1 MSKTVK
7 ARIGDTIKDTADAYH
22 LPVPGEFH
30 PVEGSFVGT
39 CHGMEIP
46 RKVFKQEV
54 FTKDVFREM
63 GHCPF
68 CHIVLSDSVMESV
81 RAPESGEQMWL
92 DKICVNR
99 NKKWD
104 FCVELRGSSR
114 LACQV
119 QVTKEMDGSTVFVGL
134 NGVGLWAGSR
144 SRSVVYLCVCWH
156 HVLHFCMV

>member
-1 MSKTVK
+1 
-7 ARIGDTIKDTADAYH
+7 
-22 LPVPGEFH
+22 
-30 PVEGSFVGT
+30 
-39 CHGMEIP
+39 MEIP

-99 NKKWD
+99 NKKWG

-134 NGVGLWAGSR
+134 NGVGLWIGSR
-144 SRSVVYLCVCWH
+144 SRSIVYLCVCWN
-156 HVLHFCMV
+156 HVLHF